1 MTQSTRIGFVT
12 ALIVTLALILF
23 ASAIFV
29 AAPATVAAPA
39 RVMALETVAA
49 PETVA
54 MPATVA
60 APAATQ
66 SGLFTEDFPAEEFTA
81 RRGRVADAIGR
92 HGIAVLQGA
101 PTPAGYVRFRQSNEF
116 YYLSGIESPHAY
128 LLIDGATRR
137 STLYLPP
144 RDERREGSEGK
155 LLSAEDAALVMEL
168 TGVDAVRAG
177 SDLEDDLQRYAA
189 QNPPPSLHTP
199 FEPAE
204 GASVSRDLGR
214 RRVNDIKRDP
224 WDGRPSREEHF
235 VGLLEE
241 RFPALP
247 VEDLSPTL
255 DHLRLIKSEREIA
268 LIRRATELS
277 GLAIMEAMRST
288 EPGLMEYELDG
299 LARFIFYRNGAQA
312 DAYYSLIASG
322 TNAWNAHYHAGA
334 DRLEDGE
341 LLLLDFA
348 PDVGYYVA
356 DVTRQ
361 WPVNGT
367 FNGWQRELYGFYLA
381 YYEAILDNIRPGDV
395 QAIKQDALAEMRRIL
410 ERWEFSQ
417 PHYRA
422 AAERFVD
429 SYAASAARSGGSLG
443 HGVGMAVH
451 DVGRGDGVLVAGMV
465 FTIEP
470 QFRIPEEQIYIRLE
484 DMILITKDGAENM
497 SGFLPMDIAGIE
509 ALIAEEGLLQRY
521 PGAPWRR

>member
-1 MTQSTRIGFVT
+1 MHRSTTIRRTAMACGGLATLLLASSIVIG
-12 ALIVTLALILF
+12 
-23 ASAIFV
+23 S
-29 AAPATVAAPA
+29 AAPAPA
-39 RVMALETVAA
+39 QT
-49 PETVA
+49 T
-54 MPATVA
+54 
-60 APAATQ
+60 
-66 SGLFTEDFPAEEFTA
+66 LFTEDFPAEEFTA
-81 RRGRVADAIGR
+81 RRSRLADAIGP
-92 HGIAVLQGA
+92 GAIAVVQGA
-101 PTPAGYVRFRQSNEF
+101 PSAVGYTRFRQSNEF
-116 YYLSGIESPHAY
+116 YYLTGIETPHAY
-128 LLIDGATRR
+128 LLIDGPTRH

-155 LLSAEDAALVMEL
+155 VLSAEDAELVMQL

-177 SDLEDDLQRYAA
+177 SELEDDLRHHASQGT
-189 QNPPPSLHTP
+189 PPSLYTP
-199 FEPAE
+199 FQPAE

-214 RRVNDIKRDP
+214 RRVSDIKSDP
-224 WDGRPSREEHF
+224 WDGRPSREENF
-235 VGLLEE
+235 IGLINE
-241 RFPALP
+241 RFPAFQ

-268 LIRRATELS
+268 LIRRATDLS

-288 EPGLMEYELDG
+288 VPGLIEHELDG
-299 LARFIFYRNGAQA
+299 LAKFIFYRNGAQA

-341 LLLLDFA
+341 LLLMDFA

-381 YYEAILDNIRPGDV
+381 YYTAILDNIRPGDV

-410 ERWEFSQ
+410 ERWEFSK

-429 SYAASAARSGGSLG
+429 SYARSAESPGGSLG

-484 DMILITKDGAENM
+484 DMILITENGAENM
-497 SGFLPMDIAGIE
+497 SGFIPMDIPGIE
-509 ALIAEEGLLQRY
+509 AVIGEEGLLQRY
-521 PGAPWRR
+521 PKAPWQR